1 MPSERM
7 WEVFRMAK
15 ERARDKKDVD
25 SVRCIENKV
34 GELTVDLEGRLEVWK
49 EYAEELLNQEHAR
62 GDELEADIIE
72 GPVDIVNVE
81 EVREA
86 MQRMKKGRA
95 VGPSGVPVEVIEE
108 CGLEMTIARIATD
121 MLNGGSMPDSWRK
134 SMLVPVYKG
143 KGDPKKCGNYRSI
156 KLLEHG
162 MKVVERVFES
172 RLRKVLDIDGNQLG
186 FMPGR
191 GTIDGIFAVRQWME
205 KSRAVDKDL
214 CMVFVDLEK
223 AFDRVPREVIW
234 WALRRKGV
242 SEKLVRGVQEMYKG
256 AAMAV
261 RLDGQ
266 HSEYFPVEVG
276 VHQGSVLSPLLF
288 AAIMDEATRDLEKGT
303 KGFLYADDIVL
314 LGKSWEE
321 VGNRYCEWKEALE
334 GKGLKVNVQKT
345 KAMKLGGKKEVKAAV
360 VDPCAVCRRRVMRNL
375 ICSTVCGGWV
385 HKRCSRMRG
394 SLARVVRFVCARCC
408 GE

>member
-15 ERARDKKDVD
+15 ARARDKKDVD

-34 GELTVDLEGRLEVWK
+34 GELKVDLEDRLEVWK
-49 EYAEELLNQEHAR
+49 KYAEELLNQEHTR
-62 GDELEADIIE
+62 GEELEADIIE
-72 GPVDIVNVE
+72 GPVDIVSVE
-81 EVREA
+81 EVREVI
-86 MQRMKKGRA
+86 QRMKMGRA
-95 VGPSGVPVEVIEE
+95 AGPSGVPVEVIKE
-108 CGLEMTIARIATD
+108 C
-121 MLNGGSMPDSWRK
+121 GGSMPDSWRK

-143 KGDPKKCGNYRSI
+143 KGDPKKCGNYRSV

-172 RLRKVLDIDGNQLG
+172 RLRKVIDIDGNQLG

-191 GTIDGIFAVRQWME
+191 GTIDGIFTVRQWME

-214 CMVFVDLEK
+214 CMVFIDMEK

-242 SEKLVRGVQEMYKG
+242 SEKLVRGVQEMYKDV
-256 AAMAV
+256 ATAV

-266 HSEYFPVEVG
+266 HSKYFPVEVG

-288 AAIMDEATRDLEKGT
+288 AAIMDEVTRDLEKGS
-303 KGFLYADDIVL
+303 KSFLYADDIVL
-314 LGKSWEE
+314 LGEE
-321 VGNRYCEWKEALE
+321 VGNRYREWKEALE

-345 KAMKLGGKKEVKAAV
+345 KAMKLGGKKEMKAAE
-360 VDPCAVCRRRVMRNL
+360 VDPCAVCRRRVMRNS
-375 ICSTVCGGWV
+375 IRCTVCGGWV
-385 HKRCSRMRG
+385 HKRCSRVRG
-394 SLARVVRFVCARCC
+394 SLVSGRVCVQEVL
-408 GE
+408 

>member
-1 MPSERM
+1 
-7 WEVFRMAK
+7 
-15 ERARDKKDVD
+15 
-25 SVRCIENKV
+25 
-34 GELTVDLEGRLEVWK
+34 
-49 EYAEELLNQEHAR
+49 
-62 GDELEADIIE
+62 
-72 GPVDIVNVE
+72 
-81 EVREA
+81 
-86 MQRMKKGRA
+86 
-95 VGPSGVPVEVIEE
+95 
-108 CGLEMTIARIATD
+108 
-121 MLNGGSMPDSWRK
+121 MPDSWRK

-143 KGDPKKCGNYRSI
+143 KGDPKKCGNYRSV

-214 CMVFVDLEK
+214 CMVFIDMEK

-242 SEKLVRGVQEMYKG
+242 SEKLVRGVQEMYKDV
-256 AAMAV
+256 ATAV

-288 AAIMDEATRDLEKGT
+288 AAIMDEATRDLEKGS
-303 KGFLYADDIVL
+303 KSFLYADDIVL
-314 LGKSWEE
+314 LGESWEE
-321 VGNRYCEWKEALE
+321 VGNRYREWKEALE

-345 KAMKLGGKKEVKAAV
+345 KAMKLGGKE
-360 VDPCAVCRRRVMRNL
+360 RNEGSRGGPM
-375 ICSTVCGGWV
+375 CS
-385 HKRCSRMRG
+385 M
-394 SLARVVRFVCARCC
+394 
-408 GE
+408 